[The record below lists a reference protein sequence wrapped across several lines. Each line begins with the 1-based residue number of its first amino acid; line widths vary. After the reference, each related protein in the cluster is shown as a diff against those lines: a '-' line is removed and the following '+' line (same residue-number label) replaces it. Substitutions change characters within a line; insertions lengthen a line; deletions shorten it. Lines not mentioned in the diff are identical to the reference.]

1 MKEQKG
7 ITLLALVITI
17 IVLLVL
23 ASVTINTMV
32 SNKGLVSKS
41 QEAKFKMEAGSYK
54 EKAYVKAGAKSQQVI
69 KVNHITDLGDKLEA
83 QMRTYEKAAMKAKD
97 NISLIQTAEGALNE
111 TNSIL
116 QRMRELMTQYLNN
129 TFTDEDIK
137 NIKIKNE
144 MSQLKDEINRIAETT
159 MFDNQKLLDGTY
171 KSTVQLGDSINSQG
185 SMEISISN
193 MGWKG
198 IYGEDDI
205 DYTLSQ
211 DSLDKIDKA
220 LEKVSQQ
227 RSSLGAKQNRLE
239 HTVNYID
246 ELNSNIYDLANY
258 VFSYRQVTL
267 AAGAYSARDG
277 ISMVKTAEGA
287 LVETHSM
294 LQRMHELMTQWANGT
309 NLTDSDKEKLK
320 NEMEQ
325 LKDEINTIVKNTK
338 FDNKTLL
345 DGSLNVDVQ
354 IGFTYDEGNNVSVS
368 INSMDWKS
376 IYGTDKI
383 DYTKPVEAIT
393 NIQTALEKVSK
404 EREKLGTK
412 QNKIEEE
419 YEKQLDKRYE
429 ATADK
434 ETATANANSWN
445 TTIGFITIARG
456 AIDEVDS
463 CLLRMQELTIQAA
476 NDTNTDSGRQ
486 AIQDEIDAL
495 VEEIERELKYCNVA
509 NRSLLQGNLSYI
521 KQIDTVKLGIKGIS
535 VKTRSDALKTDQTIT
550 NAQNYLMEIDQL
562 LRQKASNLQ
571 KVKNDIA
578 DAGYAFDVID
588 TALIG
593 TNPDEVNEKLSD
605 KFSIIN
611 GVLYYTGNDEQEKQW
626 AEQLEISILN

>member
-69 KVNHITDLGDKLEA
+69 KVNHITDLGNKLEA
-83 QMRTYEKAAMKAKD
+83 QMRTYEKAAMEAKD
-97 NISLIQTAEGALNE
+97 NISLIQTAEGTLSE

-137 NIKIKNE
+137 EMKKE
-144 MSQLKDEINRIAETT
+144 MSQLKDEIDHIAETT

-220 LEKVSQQ
+220 SEKVSQQ

-267 AAGAYSARDG
+267 ATGAYSARDG
-277 ISMVKTAEGA
+277 ISMIRTAEGSIA
-287 LVETHSM
+287 GTQSM
-294 LQRMHELMTQWANGT
+294 LQRMQELMTQWANGT

-338 FDNKTLL
+338 FDNKILL
-345 DGSLNVDVQ
+345 DGSLNADVQ

-588 TALIG
+588 TTLIG

>member
-137 NIKIKNE
+137 NIKNE

-338 FDNKTLL
+338 FDNKILL
-345 DGSLNVDVQ
+345 DGSLNADVQ

-588 TALIG
+588 TTLIG

>member
-17 IVLLVL
+17 IVLLVI

-69 KVNHITDLGDKLEA
+69 KVNHITELGDKLEA
-83 QMRTYEKAAMKAKD
+83 QMRTYEKAAMEAED
-97 NISLIQTAEGALNE
+97 NISLIQTAEGALSE
-111 TNSIL
+111 TYSIL

-137 NIKIKNE
+137 KIKNE
-144 MSQLKDEINRIAETT
+144 MSQLKDEIDHIAETT

-227 RSSLGAKQNRLE
+227 RSSLGAKKNRLE

-287 LVETHSM
+287 LVETQSI

-309 NLTDSDKEKLK
+309 NLTDSDKENLK

-325 LKDEINTIVKNTK
+325 LKDEINTIVKDTK

-345 DGSLNVDVQ
+345 DGSLNADVQ

-376 IYGTDKI
+376 IYGTDEI

-456 AIDEVDS
+456 AIDEIDS
-463 CLLRMQELTIQAA
+463 CLLRIQELTIQAA
-476 NDTNTDSGRQ
+476 NGTYTDSDRQ

-495 VEEIERELKYCNVA
+495 VEEIERELKYCNVV

>member
-1 MKEQKG
+1 MY
-7 ITLLALVITI
+7 LLYFP
-17 IVLLVL
+17 
-23 ASVTINTMV
+23 
-32 SNKGLVSKS
+32 K
-41 QEAKFKMEAGSYK
+41 
-54 EKAYVKAGAKSQQVI
+54 
-69 KVNHITDLGDKLEA
+69 KV
-83 QMRTYEKAAMKAKD
+83 
-97 NISLIQTAEGALNE
+97 
-111 TNSIL
+111 
-116 QRMRELMTQYLNN
+116 
-129 TFTDEDIK
+129 
-137 NIKIKNE
+137 
-144 MSQLKDEINRIAETT
+144 
-159 MFDNQKLLDGTY
+159 
-171 KSTVQLGDSINSQG
+171 
-185 SMEISISN
+185 
-193 MGWKG
+193 
-198 IYGEDDI
+198 
-205 DYTLSQ
+205 
-211 DSLDKIDKA
+211 
-220 LEKVSQQ
+220 
-227 RSSLGAKQNRLE
+227 
-239 HTVNYID
+239 
-246 ELNSNIYDLANY
+246 
-258 VFSYRQVTL
+258 
-267 AAGAYSARDG
+267 
-277 ISMVKTAEGA
+277 
-287 LVETHSM
+287 
-294 LQRMHELMTQWANGT
+294 
-309 NLTDSDKEKLK
+309 
-320 NEMEQ
+320 
-325 LKDEINTIVKNTK
+325 
-338 FDNKTLL
+338 
-345 DGSLNVDVQ
+345 
-354 IGFTYDEGNNVSVS
+354 
-368 INSMDWKS
+368 
-376 IYGTDKI
+376 
-383 DYTKPVEAIT
+383 IT

-463 CLLRMQELTIQAA
+463 CLLRMQELVVQAA
-476 NDTNTDSGRQ
+476 NDTYTDSDRQ

>member
-83 QMRTYEKAAMKAKD
+83 QMRTYEKAAMEAKD
-97 NISLIQTAEGALNE
+97 NISLIQTAEGTLSE

-137 NIKIKNE
+137 EMKKE
-144 MSQLKDEINRIAETT
+144 MSQLKDEIDRIAETT
-159 MFDNQKLLDGTY
+159 MFDDKILLDGTY
-171 KSTVQLGDSINSQG
+171 KYIAQFGDTTNSQG

-198 IYGEDDI
+198 IYGEDEI
-205 DYTLSQ
+205 DYALSQ

-220 LEKVSQQ
+220 IEKVSQQ

-338 FDNKTLL
+338 FYNKTLL
-345 DGSLNVDVQ
+345 DGSLNADVQ

-383 DYTKPVEAIT
+383 DYTKPVETIT

-456 AIDEVDS
+456 AIGEVDS
-463 CLLRMQELTIQAA
+463 CLLRMQELVVQAA
-476 NDTNTDSGRQ
+476 NDTNTDSDRQ
-486 AIQDEIDAL
+486 AIQYEIDAL

>member
-83 QMRTYEKAAMKAKD
+83 QMRTYEKAAMEAED
-97 NISLIQTAEGALNE
+97 NKSLIQTAEGALSE
-111 TNSIL
+111 THSLL

-137 NIKIKNE
+137 EMKKE
-144 MSQLKDEINRIAETT
+144 MSQLKDEIDRIAETT
-159 MFDNQKLLDGTY
+159 MFDDKILLDGTY
-171 KSTVQLGDSINSQG
+171 KYIAQFGDTTNSQG
-185 SMEISISN
+185 NMEISISN

-198 IYGEDDI
+198 IYGEDEI
-205 DYTLSQ
+205 DYALSQ

-220 LEKVSQQ
+220 IEKVSQQ

-239 HTVNYID
+239 HTIDYID
-246 ELNSNIYDLANY
+246 VLNSNIYDLANY

-294 LQRMHELMTQWANGT
+294 LQRMNELMTQWANGT

-325 LKDEINTIVKNTK
+325 IKDGINTIAKDTQ
-338 FDNKTLL
+338 FDKKTLL
-345 DGSLNVDVQ
+345 DGSLNANVQ
-354 IGFTYDEGNNVSVS
+354 IGFTYDEGNNVSIS

-376 IYGTDKI
+376 IYGTDEI

-429 ATADK
+429 VTADK

-445 TTIGFITIARG
+445 TTIGFISIARG

-463 CLLRMQELTIQAA
+463 CLLRMQKLGIQAA
-476 NDTNTDSGRQ
+476 NDTNTDSDRQ

-509 NRSLLQGNLSYI
+509 NRSLLQGNLSYVNP
-521 KQIDTVKLGIKGIS
+521 IDTVKLGIKGIS

-588 TALIG
+588 TTLIG

>member
-54 EKAYVKAGAKSQQVI
+54 EKAYVKVGAKSQQVI

-83 QMRTYEKAAMKAKD
+83 QMRTYEKAAMEAED
-97 NISLIQTAEGALNE
+97 NISLIQVAEGALYE
-111 TNSIL
+111 TSSIL

-137 NIKIKNE
+137 NIKNE

-159 MFDNQKLLDGTY
+159 MFDDKILLDGTY
-171 KSTVQLGDSINSQG
+171 KYIAQFGDTTNSQG

-198 IYGEDDI
+198 IYGEDEI
-205 DYTLSQ
+205 DYALSQ

-220 LEKVSQQ
+220 IEKVLQQ
-227 RSSLGAKQNRLE
+227 RSILGAKQNSLE
-239 HTVNYID
+239 HTVDYID

-287 LVETHSM
+287 LVETQSM
-294 LQRMHELMTQWANGT
+294 LQRMNELMTQWANGT

-325 LKDEINTIVKNTK
+325 IKAEINTIAKDTQ
-338 FDNKTLL
+338 FDKKTLL
-345 DGSLNVDVQ
+345 DGSLNADVQ
-354 IGFTYDEGNNVSVS
+354 IGFTYDEGNNVSIS

-376 IYGTDKI
+376 IYGTDEI

-429 ATADK
+429 VTADK

-445 TTIGFITIARG
+445 TTIGFISIARG

-463 CLLRMQELTIQAA
+463 CLLRMQKLGIQAA
-476 NDTNTDSGRQ
+476 NDTNTDSDRR
-486 AIQDEIDAL
+486 AMQDEIDAL

-509 NRSLLQGNLSYI
+509 NRSLLQGNLSYVNP
-521 KQIDTVKLGIKGIS
+521 IDTVKLGIKGIS

-588 TALIG
+588 TTLIG